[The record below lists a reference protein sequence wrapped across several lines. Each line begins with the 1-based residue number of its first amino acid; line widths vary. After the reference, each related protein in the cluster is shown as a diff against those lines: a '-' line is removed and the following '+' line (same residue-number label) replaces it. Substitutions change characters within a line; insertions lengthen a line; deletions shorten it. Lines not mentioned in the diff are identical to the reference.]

1 MDKEFFLFH
10 LDKEKL
16 PITDFCILYYEEES
30 LQQLIYK
37 NVKKTKDLKI
47 VSILSEVMKY
57 FIPHRKNLL
66 GGT

>member
-30 LQQLIYK
+30 LQ
-37 NVKKTKDLKI
+37 
-47 VSILSEVMKY
+47 
-57 FIPHRKNLL
+57 
-66 GGT
+66 